1 MFASLH
7 TASFATRQVQ
17 TAGGLTRLLNTLSA
31 AFDRQRQIS
40 ALARL
45 DDRLLRDIG
54 LSEGHVAAQT
64 DRAAPS
70 FPATSPARWDF

>member
-7 TASFATRQVQ
+7 TASLATRQVQ
-17 TAGGLTRLLNTLSA
+17 TAGGLNRLLNALSA

-54 LSEGHVAAQT
+54 LPEGHGAAQT
-64 DRAAPS
+64 SRAMPS
-70 FPATSPARWDF
+70 LPATSPARWGF